1 MWERYRPRQP
11 KDTCEGSLDSSGRM
25 FSYKELKI
33 ATINFKSKLGSGGFG
48 SVFIGSLAEGTLV
61 AVKKLEGSKQHEKQ
75 FRAEI
80 SSLGSI
86 QHGNLIRLRGFC
98 AEGSESLLVYNY
110 MPNGSL
116 NSLLFKSKPKVLDW
130 KTRFQIALGFLD
142 ESNPKIKPKVL
153 DWKSRFK
160 IALGTARGLVYL
172 HEECRD
178 CIIHGDI
185 KPENI
190 LLDGNFSPK
199 LADFGLSKLVGRD
212 FSNVLTTTRGTRG
225 FGITLLEIISGRIS
239 LDLSVQDSNQYYFPA
254 WAAAQ
259 ICQGK
264 MINIVDENVAAE
276 ADVKEV
282 RRASVVGLLCIETEE
297 EKRPSMEQI
306 MRMGEGK
313 MEPQTLQMLN
323 SAVVENQANRTET
336 ESDSDSNDSVFIHFL
351 FVSIGIVL
359 F

>member
-130 KTRFQIALGFLD
+130 K
-142 ESNPKIKPKVL
+142 
-153 DWKSRFK
+153 SRFK
-160 IALGTARGLVYL
+160 IALGTAR
-172 HEECRD
+172 
-178 CIIHGDI
+178 
-185 KPENI
+185 
-190 LLDGNFSPK
+190 
-199 LADFGLSKLVGRD
+199 
-212 FSNVLTTTRGTRG
+212 
-225 FGITLLEIISGRIS
+225 
-239 LDLSVQDSNQYYFPA
+239 
-254 WAAAQ
+254 AQ